1 MNEQKLQWDD
11 LRIVLAIAQEGSL
24 SGAARHLKVSHAT
37 VFRRLES
44 LERRLGARLFERG
57 RRGYVPT
64 IAGED
69 LSSTAARMEAEWLGA
84 QRRIAGQDLQP
95 TGTLRVTTTDA
106 LFEGLLAPMFA
117 EFRNAYPEIALDVV
131 ISNQLFNLTRREA
144 DIAIRPTSFPP
155 DTLVGRRIGRLAQAV
170 YGANAL
176 GHQEAD
182 TWIGAEEGLGYRVLD
197 RWMNEQGANMACAYR
212 VDSVLGMRAA
222 VRSGAGKA
230 ILPCYLADDE
240 PGMARL
246 SDPIEAMATDLWLLT
261 HPDLRGTL
269 RIRLFFDH
277 IAHAVA
283 DALSRNASDYQ
294 ANSR

>member
-11 LRIVLAIAQEGSL
+11 LRIVLAIAQAGSL
-24 SGAARHLKVSHAT
+24 SGAARRLRVSHAT

-106 LFEGLLAPMFA
+106 LFEGLLASMFA
-117 EFRNAYPEIALDVV
+117 EFRRAYPEIALDIV

-144 DIAIRPTSFPP
+144 DIAIRPTSSPP

-170 YGANAL
+170 YGANTL
-176 GHQEAD
+176 NHQKVD

-197 RWMNEQGANMACAYR
+197 RWMSEQGADTACAYR

-230 ILPCYLADDE
+230 VLPCYLADDE
-240 PGMARL
+240 PGIVRL
-246 SDPIEAMATDLWLLT
+246 TNPIDAMATDLWLLT

-277 IAHAVA
+277 VARTVA
-283 DALSRNASDYQ
+283 DALSRNDSAYQ
-294 ANSR
+294 PNSR